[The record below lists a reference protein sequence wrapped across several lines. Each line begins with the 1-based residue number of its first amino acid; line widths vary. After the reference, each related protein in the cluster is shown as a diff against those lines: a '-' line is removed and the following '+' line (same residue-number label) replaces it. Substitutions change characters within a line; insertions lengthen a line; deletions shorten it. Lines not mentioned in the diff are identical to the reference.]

1 MKILF
6 SIVSIFIII
15 LSFGSATFATNSQV
29 KVYTPKAYKQQS
41 MKMSP
46 KYTNVQG
53 DAVELLVD
61 FSGSMSEWIE
71 IAKDALVF
79 ILPKIPDTNVVALRV
94 FGERSTVGYLADY
107 YTACQSTRLVSYF
120 KKSNES
126 SIVKGLDEAVL
137 GGMTPIELG
146 LREVVEKDFRSL
158 NIIGPSQHKKKIIL
172 VTDGSE
178 TCGGNPCEY
187 IKNAARLNKSLQVD
201 VIQLGNNN
209 FLSCLSEATDG
220 NFYTVQT
227 REDFEHALEKTFS
240 VPTGTVQ
247 SGKQQGPDTSLE
259 QITKQK
265 QKGYKFI
272 QF

>member
-6 SIVSIFIII
+6 AIISVFILTLQFG
-15 LSFGSATFATNSQV
+15 LSSAAANSQV

-46 KYTNVQG
+46 KYTNVKG

-71 IAKDALVF
+71 IAKEALIF

-94 FGERSTVGYLADY
+94 FGERPGNGYMADY
-107 YTACQSTRLVSYF
+107 RTACQSTRLVSYF

-126 SIVKGLDEAVL
+126 SIVKGLDEAIL
-137 GGMTPIELG
+137 GGMTPLELG
-146 LREVVEKDFRSL
+146 LREVVENDFRTL
-158 NIIGPSQHKKKIIL
+158 NTIGPSQHKKKIIL

-178 TCGGNPCEY
+178 TCGGDPCAY
-187 IKNAARLNKSLQVD
+187 IKTAARLNRTLQVD

-209 FLSCLSEATDG
+209 FLSCLSDATDG
-220 NFYTVQT
+220 NLYMVQT
-227 REDFEHALEKTFS
+227 REDFEDVLEKTFS
-240 VPTGTVQ
+240 VPSGTVKT
-247 SGKQQGPDTSLE
+247 GKQHGPDTSLE
-259 QITKQK
+259 HITKPK